1 MGDRLFGCDECLEAC
16 PWNRHAQQSREMNFE
31 AIPRPDLAEMLGWDD
46 ATFRRQFRGTPIFR
60 LKRGRWL
67 RNICIVL
74 GNIGTKK
81 DLPALEKSCAD
92 GDPLVSEHASWAVRQ
107 IESRNKG

>member
-1 MGDRLFGCDECLEAC
+1 
-16 PWNRHAQQSREMNFE
+16 MNFQT
-31 AIPRPDLAEMLGWDD
+31 IPRPDLTEMLGWDD
-46 ATFRRQFRGTPIFR
+46 ATFRSQFRGTPIFR

-81 DLPALEKSCAD
+81 DLPALENSCAD
-92 GDPLVSEHASWAVRQ
+92 ADAVIREHAAWAVRQ
-107 IESRNKG
+107 IESRNKGE